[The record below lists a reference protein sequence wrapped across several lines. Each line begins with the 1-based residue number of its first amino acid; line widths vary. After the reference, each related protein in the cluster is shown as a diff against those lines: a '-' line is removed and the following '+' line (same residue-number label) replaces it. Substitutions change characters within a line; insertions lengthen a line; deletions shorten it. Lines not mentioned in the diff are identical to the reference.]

1 MKHLIE
7 PLDFTTEEYEEIF
20 RLVDNIIANPGD
32 YSHVCDNKLLASL
45 FLSLPLGRDYPL
57 RLQC

>member
-45 FLSLPLGRDYPL
+45 FF
-57 RLQC
+57 